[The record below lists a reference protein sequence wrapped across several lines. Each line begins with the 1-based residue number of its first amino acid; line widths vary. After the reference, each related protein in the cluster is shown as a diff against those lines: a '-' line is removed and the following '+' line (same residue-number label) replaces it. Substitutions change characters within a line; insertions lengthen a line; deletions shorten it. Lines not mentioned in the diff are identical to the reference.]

1 MTYAI
6 DRRTLSRLTAV
17 ALAGTLVVLSP
28 GIGSYQAMA
37 QMVSGAARSAG
48 STPVVPVAPI
58 SASVSAPALSMPAG
72 VSVLPAA
79 ALTLPS
85 VTPSVSAPASAAKAL
100 PMAARGVSA
109 QAAVPAS
116 AAAALPRAAVQTAS
130 RLSNAKAAAAVAAP
144 EGAKAEKTAL
154 GVLKSAAK
162 GLARSFSA
170 HFDGSRMF
178 GNGAAGAL
186 NGVTDGEGSR
196 PVPEA
201 AVSAVLD
208 TLRSEMQKGEA
219 FTLEL
224 EGTLAGM
231 AGVPVE
237 MMGAALAELAN
248 RGNIA
253 AMTNGTRVFVDVPAA
268 SEGNFAAARSFFHQG
283 VALLNDGHIHAQAQA
298 FNALTDSRDAYAAL
312 VKSGNP
318 AAKAELEQAEVMRLN
333 AGVEFLRSYVRQIA
347 DRSGTGEDK
356 GTAQRSL
363 DLIKDAYFG
372 VGYVP
377 DPLNKYAASW
387 MRTAFEKYRPQ
398 TDDTAPAKNL
408 ARAIANL
415 KSVVDEMDEKPGTP
429 KALPA
434 PAPKKAPFPLIAK
447 DDKKY
452 ENLNKYGSN
461 LTAKAVEGKLTPM
474 IGRKAELRQ
483 MVKTLMR

>member
-17 ALAGTLVVLSP
+17 TLAGTLVVLSP

-37 QMVSGAARSAG
+37 QMVSGAARSAA
-48 STPVVPVAPI
+48 STPVIPVAPI
-58 SASVSAPALSMPAG
+58 SASVSAPSLSVPSG

-79 ALTLPS
+79 SLSLPT
-85 VTPSVSAPASAAKAL
+85 VTPAVSAAAPSAKAL
-100 PMAARGVSA
+100 PMAARTVSA
-109 QAAVPAS
+109 RAAAPAA

-154 GVLKSAAK
+154 GALKSAAK

-170 HFDGSRMF
+170 HFDGSRLF
-178 GNGAAGAL
+178 GTGAVSAL
-186 NGVTDGEGSR
+186 NGVSDGEGSR

-208 TLRSEMQKGEA
+208 TLRAEMQKGEA

-237 MMGAALAELAN
+237 MMGAALAELAQ
-248 RGNIA
+248 RGSIA
-253 AMTNGTRVFVDVPAA
+253 ALANGTRVFVDVPPA
-268 SEGNFAAARSFFHQG
+268 SEGNFAAARSLFHQG
-283 VALLNDGHIHAQAQA
+283 VALLNEGHIHAQAKA
-298 FNALTDSRDAYAAL
+298 FNALSDARDAYAAL
-312 VKSGNP
+312 VKNGNP

-363 DLIKDAYFG
+363 ELIKDSYFG
-372 VGYVP
+372 NGYIP
-377 DPLNKYAASW
+377 DPLNKYAAAW

-398 TDDTAPAKNL
+398 GDESAAAKAL
-408 ARAIANL
+408 GRAISNL
-415 KSVVDEMDEKPGTP
+415 KSVVDEMDEKTGTP
-429 KALPA
+429 KVLPA
-434 PAPKKAPFPLIAK
+434 PAPKKAPFPLIGK
-447 DDKKY
+447 DDKKF

-461 LTAKAVEGKLTPM
+461 LTAKAVEGKRTPL

-483 MVKTLMR
+483 MVQT